1 MMKEVEFGFLF
12 CLEGENMELNLQ
24 LNGMLPISDYENIRN
39 VRKLLQADAVC
50 VELRNEE
57 SSYEEFIKEYNLL
70 EKMIKDRLSEIP
82 VEHMSDFVNSLYD
95 GDDLFSKVYQTYL
108 WAKSIVD
115 LCGLSEKDFLK
126 EISKLCSNFE
136 SDDPEKV
143 DCFVVTFSDI
153 LCLLKK
159 KYIHFEGIDVIEEY
173 ISDWNELLDNF

>member
-1 MMKEVEFGFLF
+1 
-12 CLEGENMELNLQ
+12 MELNLQ
-24 LNGMLPISDYENIRN
+24 LNGMKPISDYEDFRN
-39 VRKLLQADAVC
+39 LYKLIQAYVVC
-50 VELRNEE
+50 VALRDEKG
-57 SSYEEFIKEYNLL
+57 SYEKFIKEYNLL
-70 EKMIKDRLSEIP
+70 EKMVEDKLSEIP
-82 VEHMSDFVNSLYD
+82 VEHLSDFVNSLYD

-173 ISDWNELLDNF
+173 IFDWNALLDNF